1 MNVST
6 EDTETAVLAS
16 LVEWSA
22 DCPAWQRDAMRRL
35 CEKDTL
41 ESTDI
46 DALIS
51 ICKSKS
57 DAVPITV
64 DHIRDP
70 AAARFTVS
78 LKRLHS
84 VQHVNALAPSEE
96 LTFDKTGITVI
107 YGDNGSG
114 KSGYARIL
122 KKMCRARTA
131 NRTDNILPNIYDSNP
146 GIPSATIDFYVNGQH
161 RNVAWV
167 FNQPFNSLLSAVS
180 VFDSWTANIHVD
192 QANDVAYTPFPL
204 KILAGLAQ
212 ASQMIKDRLNSEID
226 VIQRQTPETIKKP
239 SCQPHTT
246 VGNLLSKLNVDTKTE
261 IIEQVSSLSQ
271 MEQDRLDQITSDLA
285 NDPVRAARQLLSL
298 KTRIDCFIT
307 RLENL
312 TGMIYDDMAQMLRT
326 RAKDFKI
333 AQLAAQTASTALF
346 MNEPLPNVGSEV
358 WRSLWEAARSY
369 SEKEAYSSKKFPV
382 TDHSAVCVLCQQDI
396 QPEAA
401 VRLNQFEDFI
411 KNDSKRREE
420 KARLDYENTLRKF
433 KEAKINVYELKEIVD
448 FITND
453 ITDTNLGRSVRQS
466 ILSCLW
472 RYRQIKWN
480 HAKEIEPSYIAAP
493 IFPIDAM
500 RVHATNLE
508 SRANSLKAE
517 AGSEARKT
525 LIAER
530 EELADRKWLGIVKAD
545 VLAEIDRLKQI
556 SALQE
561 VLKDTTT
568 NRITTKSTEVA
579 EKLVTNALRA
589 QFAKEVA
596 RLEIASLAIELK
608 QEKSSYGI
616 PRFKVALTRKPG
628 SSVGDVLSEGEHR
641 CVALAAFLA
650 ELATTDSKSSI
661 VFDDPISSLDHM
673 RREAVAVRLIEE
685 AQHRQVIVFTHDI
698 AFLFLLEQACNECDT
713 KPHFAIRSISRGRDN
728 AGFCNHEPPFKA
740 RPLTKV
746 ILSMETRL
754 KQEKIHYERGNQ
766 AEWEKTVRSL
776 QEQLRTT
783 WERAVEEAVSP
794 VLKRLSNKVMTPGLA
809 KVTVITIQD
818 CEAMR
823 AAFGR
828 CSVLLHSES
837 LNLNKPLPEPA
848 KIETEIAALRDWIDS
863 IQQRQQSVKVV

>member
-1 MNVST
+1 MNVPT
-6 EDTETAVLAS
+6 EDTETAILSS
-16 LVEWSA
+16 LVDWSI
-22 DCPAWQRDAMRRL
+22 DCPVWQRDAMRRL
-35 CEKDTL
+35 CEKDIL

-51 ICKSKS
+51 ICKGKS
-57 DAVPITV
+57 TAVPITV
-64 DHIRDP
+64 NHVRDP
-70 AAARFTVS
+70 AAARFVVS

-122 KKMCRARTA
+122 KKICRARTA
-131 NRTDNILPNIYDSNP
+131 NRTDSILPNIYDANP
-146 GIPSATIDFYVNGQH
+146 GIPSATIDFYVNEK
-161 RNVAWV
+161 NMNSAWIL
-167 FNQPFNSLLSAVS
+167 NQPFNSLLSAVS
-180 VFDSWTANIHVD
+180 VFDSSTANIHVD

-212 ASQMIKDRLNSEID
+212 ASQKIKDRLNSEISA
-226 VIQRQTPETIKKP
+226 IQKQTPEIIKKP

-246 VGNLLSKLNVDTKTE
+246 VGKLLLNLNCDTKKE
-261 IIEQVSSLSQ
+261 PIEQAPSFGQ
-271 MEQDRLDQITSDLA
+271 MEQDRLNQLISDLA
-285 NDPVRAARQLLSL
+285 NDPTRAARQLLSL
-298 KTRIDCFIT
+298 KTKVDHFIT

-312 TGMIYDDMAQMLRT
+312 AGIVDDDMAQKLRT
-326 RAKDFKI
+326 MAKDFKT

-369 SEKEAYSSKKFPV
+369 SEKEAYCGKEFPV
-382 TDHSAVCVLCQQDI
+382 TVHPAVCVFCQQDI

-401 VRLNQFEDFI
+401 VRLNRFEDFI
-411 KNDSKRREE
+411 KDDSKRREE
-420 KARLDYENTLRKF
+420 KSRSDYEGALRKF
-433 KEAKINVYELKEIVD
+433 KEAQITVSELKEIVD
-448 FITND
+448 FIAND
-453 ITDTNLGRSVRQS
+453 LTDANLACAVRQAA
-466 ILSCLW
+466 LSSLW
-472 RYRQIKWN
+472 RHRRIKWN
-480 HAKEIEPSYIAAP
+480 HAKEIEPSYNVVP

-508 SRANSLKAE
+508 SRATSLKAE
-517 AGSEARKT
+517 AGSEARKAF
-525 LIAER
+525 IAER
-530 EELADRKWLGIVKAD
+530 DELVDCKWLCTVKAD
-545 VLAEIDRLKQI
+545 VLAQIDRLKQI

-596 RLEIASLAIELK
+596 HLEIASLAIELK
-608 QEKSSYGI
+608 QEKSAYGI

-628 SSVGDVLSEGEHR
+628 SSVGDILSEGEHR

-650 ELATTDSKSSI
+650 ELATTDTKSAI

-673 RREAVAVRLIEE
+673 RREAVAARLIEE

-698 AFLFLLEQACNECDT
+698 AFLFLLEQARNECVT

-740 RPLTKV
+740 RPLANV
-746 ILSMETRL
+746 ISSMETRL
-754 KQEKIHYERGNQ
+754 SHEKIHYERGNQ

-783 WERAVEEAVSP
+783 WERAVEETVAP
-794 VLKRLSNKVMTPGLA
+794 VLKRLSNKVTTPGLA
-809 KVTVITIQD
+809 KVTVITLQD

-837 LNLNKPLPEPA
+837 LNLNKPLPEPD
-848 KIETEIAALRDWIDS
+848 KIEAEIVALRDWIKS